1 MCKITHNMWNRI
13 IQRFLLRS
21 VWKKFPS
28 LEKFYTNAVGG
39 VGDNYEVCL
48 MGKPSNT
55 QDAIKY
61 KNIQPDEDLL
71 KYN

>member
-1 MCKITHNMWNRI
+1 ME
-13 IQRFLLRS
+13 
-21 VWKKFPS
+21 KFPS

-61 KNIQPDEDLL
+61 KNIQPDEDAL